1 MDSLDHIQN
10 RILWIQD
17 PKGFFTTDAPDGCE
31 YSQPYSRNNFDT
43 YSSCL
48 TTLLIFKAIFE
59 VGASICGIHLWDIV
73 KSRRRNLALLL
84 LRVLLLAFIV
94 LLQNKN
100 TSLAENGEN
109 LISAQPQ

>member
-10 RILWIQD
+10 RILWIHD

-59 VGASICGIHLWDIV
+59 VGAWIKRLILSVVSWPASKLSICGI
-73 KSRRRNLALLL
+73 S
-84 LRVLLLAFIV
+84 
-94 LLQNKN
+94 
-100 TSLAENGEN
+100 
-109 LISAQPQ
+109 